1 MPLTG
6 KRLAT
11 GHEARAIIERELS
24 VALKRAGFIL
34 QGFLMRNSPVKTGT
48 LRRSWSV
55 GEPRW
60 EGDRFIVKVGTALI
74 YARIVNARGKSKEY
88 IDRSIEQARS
98 QLKEAIHDALHKAIQ
113 QLKVAL

>member
-1 MPLTG
+1 MPLKG

-55 GEPRW
+55 GEPQVGGRPLYR
-60 EGDRFIVKVGTALI
+60 EGGHGAGVRAHRERAGKEQRIYRAL
-74 YARIVNARGKSKEY
+74 
-88 IDRSIEQARS
+88 D
-98 QLKEAIHDALHKAIQ
+98 
-113 QLKVAL
+113 